1 MFDNK
6 NIFTIQTDGTI
17 TQDITGDE
25 DSTSYIDFDKAD
37 IQITSGKAWL
47 IVKVIAAFNTLT
59 SLEVILETD
68 TDAAFATALKQILT
82 FHFAL
87 GKLTAG
93 ALLINIPL
101 PAGIYD
107 RYMQMHFNVVGSS
120 PSTGSILAAISD
132 GPEPAEANLDNIA
145 L

>member
-17 TQDITGDE
+17 TQDITGDA
-25 DSTSYIDFDKAD
+25 DSTSHIDFDKAN

-47 IVKVIAAFNTLT
+47 IVKSIAAFNTLT
-59 SLEVILETD
+59 SLEIILETD
-68 TDAAFATALKQILT
+68 TDNGFATALKQILT

-87 GKLTAG
+87 AQLVAG
-93 ALLINIPL
+93 ATLISIPL
-101 PAGIYD
+101 PAGIYQQF
-107 RYMQMHFNVVGSS
+107 MQMSFNVVGSN
-120 PSTGSILAAISD
+120 PSTGSLLAAISD
-132 GPEPAEANLDNIA
+132 GPEPAVANPDNVA